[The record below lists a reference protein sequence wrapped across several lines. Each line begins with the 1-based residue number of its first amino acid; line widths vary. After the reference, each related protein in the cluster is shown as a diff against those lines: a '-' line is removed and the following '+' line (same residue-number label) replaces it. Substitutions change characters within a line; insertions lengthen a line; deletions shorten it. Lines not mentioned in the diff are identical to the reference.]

1 MKKLVAKVGSYTDR
15 EGQSKSR
22 WVTIGVIMSNDNGEY
37 ALLDPAV
44 SLAGILGKQNAM
56 SDKPRDKVMVSIFT
70 DDRQGGGS
78 RPALAQTQAPA
89 PAGNLD
95 DEIPF

>member
-1 MKKLVAKVGSYTDR
+1 MMKKLVAKVGSYTDR
-15 EGQSKSR
+15 DGQTKSR
-22 WVTIGVIMSNDNGEY
+22 WVTIGVIMSNENGEY

-56 SDKPRDKVMVSIFT
+56 SDRPRDRVMVSIF
-70 DDRQGGGS
+70 DDDSQGGGS
-78 RPALAQTQAPA
+78 RPAPSRSRAPA
-89 PAGNLD
+89 ADLD